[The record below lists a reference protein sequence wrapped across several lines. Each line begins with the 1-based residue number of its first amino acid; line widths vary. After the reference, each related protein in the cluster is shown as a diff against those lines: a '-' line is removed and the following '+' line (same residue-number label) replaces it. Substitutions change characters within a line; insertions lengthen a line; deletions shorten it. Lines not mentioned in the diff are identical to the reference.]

1 MLKVQASKSQVLLR
15 DGASPRDNG
24 FCYSF
29 LWDESAW
36 GRGEKRDICIVYEPL
51 RDRRRKFWR
60 RKWQP
65 TPVFLLGESQGW
77 RSLLGAVYGVTQS
90 RTRLTGLS
98 SSSKRQ
104 EAPQLLFGN
113 RGSLLGITMRQMTLL
128 GPLQGAV
135 FLLSALRTQFFK
147 VLQRKNFSLTR

>member
-36 GRGEKRDICIVYEPL
+36 GRGEKRDIFIVYEPL

-77 RSLLGAVYGVTQS
+77 RNLVGCHLWGRTELDTTEVTQQQVYLF
-90 RTRLTGLS
+90 RKFQTRS
-98 SSSKRQ
+98 
-104 EAPQLLFGN
+104 AY
-113 RGSLLGITMRQMTLL
+113 IV
-128 GPLQGAV
+128 AV
-135 FLLSALRTQFFK
+135 FFSYLIFIYFNAVRKLTENFHFYQNLVLSKIPYRI
-147 VLQRKNFSLTR
+147 RE